1 MLFENTFRF
10 SVYRCFALSLALIS
24 FAAIQL
30 VFAVCKNGRLAS
42 VDWQKLRMEPQKRCN
57 QWNAPW
63 NIGFCWWWLFFYI
76 YFILHPNSAEP
87 WQSTVYM
94 HCICV
99 TSCCWFANAGHWVVV
114 VVFFL
119 FLGNCIKPITNTI
132 FVLNNINVLF
142 CVVAHSK
149 NKKRSVYFV
158 STQPA
163 ADAASQHH
171 VSVLW
176 MRNSNFLLIEWKIR
190 SLIFVDGIEFAG
202 RNVSFQHTHTHRGTI
217 RMRMLLRLRRK
228 SKKKKQN
235 TNLML
240 MDWYLIPFEW
250 MFLLCGLM
258 IAFSFALF
266 VAIGNFCYLNAGLS
280 KLYSDRSRAF
290 VQRRHCPN
298 LRNKFCH
305 VHPMRQNAR

>member
-1 MLFENTFRF
+1 MQGIEL
-10 SVYRCFALSLALIS
+10 LL
-24 FAAIQL
+24 
-30 VFAVCKNGRLAS
+30 
-42 VDWQKLRMEPQKRCN
+42 W
-57 QWNAPW
+57 
-63 NIGFCWWWLFFYI
+63 FF
-76 YFILHPNSAEP
+76 FI
-87 WQSTVYM
+87 
-94 HCICV
+94 
-99 TSCCWFANAGHWVVV
+99 
-114 VVFFL
+114 

-149 NKKRSVYFV
+149 KKKKKECIFREHSASRRCCVAAPRIRAMDAEFKFFAYRMKNTVIDFCRWNWICWAKCIL
-158 STQPA
+158 ST
-163 ADAASQHH
+163 
-171 VSVLW
+171 
-176 MRNSNFLLIEWKIR
+176 
-190 SLIFVDGIEFAG
+190 
-202 RNVSFQHTHTHRGTI
+202 HTHTPRYDTDADASPVE
-217 RMRMLLRLRRK
+217 K
-228 SKKKKQN
+228 KKQKKKKQN

-250 MFLLCGLM
+250 MLLLCGLM

>member
-119 FLGNCIKPITNTI
+119 YLGNCIKPITNTI

-149 NKKRSVYFV
+149 KKGVYISWALSQPQMLRRSTTYPCYGCGIQIFC
-158 STQPA
+158 
-163 ADAASQHH
+163 
-171 VSVLW
+171 L
-176 MRNSNFLLIEWKIR
+176 SNEKYGHWFLSMELNLLGEMYP
-190 SLIFVDGIEFAG
+190 F
-202 RNVSFQHTHTHRGTI
+202 NTHTHRGTI
-217 RMRMLLRLRRK
+217 RMRMLLRWRRK
-228 SKKKKQN
+228 SKKKKTKYKFN
-235 TNLML
+235 ANG
-240 MDWYLIPFEW
+240 LISHSIRMNVSTLRVDDCVFFCVVCRHRK
-250 MFLLCGLM
+250 FLLFECR
-258 IAFSFALF
+258 SFE
-266 VAIGNFCYLNAGLS
+266 II
-280 KLYSDRSRAF
+280 
-290 VQRRHCPN
+290 
-298 LRNKFCH
+298 
-305 VHPMRQNAR
+305 